1 MRLQERVSGPAA
13 VDRYL
18 LPREQQHIT
27 VRKHPAVLIAPCA
40 EAVIGLLVAVVLTA
54 TVLRSNNALSLVV
67 WLAWIV
73 LFLRMI
79 WKAVNWTVDFFVVTS
94 KRMLLTSGLLN
105 RKVAM
110 MPLTRVTDMSFRR
123 NFAGRILGYGEFIV
137 ESAGQ
142 DQAFRIVDHIP
153 YPEQLYLAVCD
164 LLFPPDPCT
173 RCKGKGKIMVPDR
186 ALAAE
191 YRIAREYGQL
201 REFLQAK
208 GDMLVRGYRVAE
220 DGPEREELL
229 AQGYEEIV
237 CPRCEGTGAE
247 PAESEQAVGSSG
259 DGT

>member
-1 MRLQERVSGPAA
+1 MWLQQRVARPAT
-13 VDRYL
+13 VDKYL
-18 LPREQQHIT
+18 LPREKQHIT

-40 EAVIGLLVAVVLTA
+40 EAVIGLLVAVLLTA
-54 TVLRSNNALSLVV
+54 TVLRGNTALSLVV
-67 WLAWIV
+67 WLLWIV
-73 LFLRMI
+73 LLLRLI
-79 WKAVNWTVDFFVVTS
+79 WKAVNWGVDFFVVTS

-123 NFAGRILGYGEFIV
+123 NFAGRVLGYGEFIV

-164 LLFPPDPCT
+164 LLFPPDPCS
-173 RCKGKGKIMVPDR
+173 RCKGKGKILVPDR
-186 ALAAE
+186 ALAEE
-191 YRIAREYGQL
+191 YKLAREYGQV
-201 REFLQAK
+201 RGFLQMK
-208 GDMLVRGYRVAE
+208 GEQLIRGYRVIE
-220 DGPEREELL
+220 DGQTTDELL

-237 CPRCEGTGAE
+237 CPRCQGTGNE
-247 PAESEQAVGSSG
+247 PTEGPEADSG

>member
-1 MRLQERVSGPAA
+1 MWLQQRVGGAAA

-40 EAVIGLLVAVVLTA
+40 ETVIGLLVAVLLTA
-54 TVLRSNNALSLVV
+54 TVLRGQSALSLIV
-67 WLAWIV
+67 WVLWII
-73 LFLRMI
+73 LLLRMI
-79 WKAVNWTVDFFVVTS
+79 WKVANWTVDFFVVTS
-94 KRMLLTSGLLN
+94 KRMLLTTGLLT

-123 NFAGRILGYGEFIV
+123 SFAGRLLGFGEFIV

-164 LLFPPDPCT
+164 LLFPPDPCS
-173 RCKGKGKIMVPDR
+173 RCKGKGKILIPDR
-186 ALAAE
+186 ALAEE
-191 YRIAREYGQL
+191 YKLAREYGQVKG
-201 REFLQAK
+201 FLQVK
-208 GDMLVRGYRVAE
+208 GEMLVKGYRVAE
-220 DGPEREELL
+220 DEQARDDLI

-237 CPRCEGTGAE
+237 CPRCLGTGTE
-247 PAESEQAVGSSG
+247 PAEPPEEPDRG